1 MSETNSIVVVYRS
14 HADAEAG
21 LKELQRAGLDTKKLS
36 ILGKEYLVA
45 GLSGVGVGLYSIG
58 IAKNSILRYE
68 SALAADKFLLLAHGT
83 AEEVIQAKDILRPTQ
98 PEEVSVHLAEESRL
112 NAA

>member
-14 HADAEAG
+14 HSDAEAG
-21 LKELQRAGLDTKKLS
+21 VKELQRAGFDMKKLS
-36 ILGKEYLVA
+36 TLGKECLVA
-45 GLSGVGVGLYSIG
+45 GPSVVGVGLHSLG

>member
-14 HADAEAG
+14 HSDAEAG
-21 LKELQRAGLDTKKLS
+21 VKELQRAGFDMEKLS
-36 ILGKEYLVA
+36 TLGKECLA
-45 GLSGVGVGLYSIG
+45 GPSVVGVGLHSIG

-98 PEEVSVHLAEESRL
+98 PEEVSVHLAEESKL